1 MSTPTLFKWRHFLPE
16 IILLNV
22 RWYCRYALSYRD
34 LEEMMQER
42 GVEVDHSTINRWVL
56 KYAPELDKRIRPHL
70 KPTNDSWRVDE
81 TYIKVIRGVWKYL
94 YRAVDSQGNTLDFML
109 SAKRDNKA
117 AARFF
122 RKVLKGQH
130 IGSPRVITA
139 DKNAAYPVAMDVL
152 KEEETIRRETKL
164 RQSKYLNNVIE
175 QDHRNIKRIVKPMMG
190 FKSFNSARK
199 TLSGIEAM
207 NMIRKG
213 QVKEAEQGDSM
224 SQVEFIE
231 ALFEITA

>member
-1 MSTPTLFKWRHFLPE
+1 
-16 IILLNV
+16 
-22 RWYCRYALSYRD
+22 
-34 LEEMMQER
+34 MQER
-42 GVEVDHSTINRWVL
+42 GVQVDHSTIHRWVL

-81 TYIKVIRGVWKYL
+81 IYIEIKGTWKYL

-109 SAKRDNKA
+109 SAKPDGKA

-122 RKVLKGQH
+122 RKVLKAHHAGK
-130 IGSPRVITA
+130 PRIINV
-139 DKNAAYPVAMDVL
+139 DKNAAYPVAIGTL
-152 KEEETIRRETKL
+152 KKDETLATETEL
-164 RQSKYLNNVIE
+164 RQIKYLNNVVE
-175 QDHRNIKRIVKPMMG
+175 QDHRNIKRIIKPIMG
-190 FKSFNSARK
+190 FKSFNSARR

-213 QVKEAEQGDSM
+213 QVKEIEQGNSG

-231 ALFEITA
+231 SLFGIAA